1 MRREQLVEMKIV
13 PQSSNP
19 AKKEVVEAQNDSVLT
34 AYLREIAQY
43 PQLTAE
49 EEKVLAEK
57 IQNGDLEAKQ
67 KLIQANLKLVVTI
80 AKKAIHMS
88 GLPMIDLIQEGNLG
102 LMIAAEKFNYKLG
115 YRFAT
120 YASWWIKQSMFKA
133 ISEQSHCM
141 KIPVYIQETLS
152 KFSKVKYQMEQ
163 TTSSQ
168 VKTEDVAKKMNIAPD
183 KIEMFLSA
191 YTKTISIENGLE
203 RNDGKEL
210 NVADILA
217 DEKSLISENVEYQAL
232 KNDIN
237 NVISTLKDREKEVVK
252 MRYGLDDTNR
262 YTLEEIGNIYGVTKE
277 CIRQT
282 ELRALKKM
290 KMSGAELLSCYIN

>member
-19 AKKEVVEAQNDSVLT
+19 AKKEVVEAKNDSVLT

-49 EEKVLAEK
+49 EEKLLAEK

>member
-1 MRREQLVEMKIV
+1 MRSEEPVEMKIEA
-13 PQSSNP
+13 QSSNP
-19 AKKEVVEAQNDSVLT
+19 AKGQVIEAPKDTVLT
-34 AYLREIAQY
+34 SYLREIADY
-43 PQLTAE
+43 PQLNVE
-49 EEKVLAEK
+49 EEKALAIRIE
-57 IQNGDLEAKQ
+57 NGDSNAKRE
-67 KLIQANLKLVVTI
+67 LIQSNLKLVVTI
-80 AKKAIHMS
+80 ARKAIHMS
-88 GLPMIDLIQEGNLG
+88 ALPMIDLIQEGNLG

-115 YRFAT
+115 YRFST
-120 YASWWIKQSMFKA
+120 YAGWWIKQSMFKA

-152 KFSKVKYQMEQ
+152 KYSKVKYQMEQ
-163 TTSSQ
+163 STNSQ
-168 VKTEDVAKKMNIAPD
+168 VKTEDVAKKMNISPD

-203 RNDGKEL
+203 RIDGKEL

-217 DEKSLISENVEYQAL
+217 DEKTLISENVEYESL
-232 KNDIN
+232 KNDIQ
-237 NVISTLKDREKEVVK
+237 NVISTLKDREQEVVK
-252 MRYGLDDTNR
+252 MRYGLDNSER

-290 KMSGAELLSCYIN
+290 KLSGGALLSCYIC